1 MKFPGNVGLRE
12 RLYFGDVD
20 DSREPLIIN
29 NLLCYLTI
37 HTRESEVRNIFEGFF
52 YYCLAEVC
60 ALWMLFYLPL
70 PKSFCDS
77 RRLSV
82 FFFVRF

>member
-12 RLYFGDVD
+12 RLYFGDID

-37 HTRESEVRNIFEGFF
+37 HTRESEIRNIFEGFF
-52 YYCLAEVC
+52 IIAWQRS
-60 ALWMLFYLPL
+60 ALSGCFSIYL
-70 PKSFCDS
+70 CQ
-77 RRLSV
+77 RVSV
-82 FFFVRF
+82 TAGVYPFFFFVRF